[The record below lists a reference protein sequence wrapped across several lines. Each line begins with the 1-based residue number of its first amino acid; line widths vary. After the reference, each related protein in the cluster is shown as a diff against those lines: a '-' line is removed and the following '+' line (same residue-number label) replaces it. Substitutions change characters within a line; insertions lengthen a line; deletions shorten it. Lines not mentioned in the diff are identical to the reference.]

1 MEAGR
6 KMLNG
11 IESNGKVF
19 FICCISILLC
29 GSSVE
34 GLSRP
39 SENAICFSTKP
50 ELSVLNEIRIQLSD
64 QKNPLHINYPGEINR
79 LYLQAGD
86 KLLWLA
92 PDTVKMHAGDAMMI
106 LDCVLQYGLS
116 HRDYHPQELLY
127 DKLNLYT
134 SKFSKI
140 PFAKKARFD
149 ILLTDAMLTLMNNLH
164 YGKLNPEHTAEQID
178 ASGFTGFRANNTLMS
193 ALKSGDFTGV
203 VTGVQPKSK
212 MYLNLQY
219 RMHLLEG
226 RYTAEC
232 YTVPESD
239 IRKMAINM
247 ERLRWVSTDNPVY
260 MLVNIPAATLNLI
273 TPETSYQFKVVVG
286 KPSSPTPV
294 QRGFVDFFTLAQPGP
309 SWAFESNKAMKI
321 SIRGGAYKQ
330 LFNKKQRSLSMGSI
344 LVEQPAKLAGLLL
357 KQDNAMVLAFEMN
370 NAIANHKTKKINLKN
385 PVPVII
391 TYLTCEVK
399 EGVMITYRDIYKQD
413 KNLEMAL
420 YGIKQP
426 LIINNKINL

>member
-1 MEAGR
+1 MEAVR
-6 KMLNG
+6 KLSDSVK
-11 IESNGKVF
+11 SNRKVF
-19 FICCISILLC
+19 FICCISIVLC
-29 GSSVE
+29 CSSTE
-34 GLSRP
+34 GFSMLPANKTRALAF
-39 SENAICFSTKP
+39 SESSI
-50 ELSVLNEIRIQLSD
+50 VNEIRIQLSD

-79 LYLQAGD
+79 LYLQTGD

-116 HRDYHPQELLY
+116 HQDYHPQELLY

-140 PFAKKARFD
+140 SFAKKARFD

-164 YGKLNPEHTAEQID
+164 YGKLNPEHTVEQVD
-178 ASGFTGFRANNTLMS
+178 ASGFTGFRANNTLMA
-193 ALKSGDFTGV
+193 ALKGGDFTSV

-247 ERLRWVSTDNPVY
+247 ERLRWVNTDAPVY
-260 MLVNIPAATLNLI
+260 MFINIASATLQLH
-273 TPETSYQFKVVVG
+273 TPEANYPFKVIVG
-286 KPSSPTPV
+286 KPSSPTHV
-294 QRGFVDFFTLAQPGP
+294 QVGFVDFFTVAQPGP
-309 SWAFESNKAMKI
+309 RWLFESNKVMEINIK
-321 SIRGGAYKQ
+321 GGVDKQ
-330 LFNKKQRSLSMGSI
+330 LFNKKQRSLSTGSV

-357 KQDNAMVLAFEMN
+357 NQDNGMVRAFEMN
-370 NAIANHKTKKINLKN
+370 KTIANHKTQKINLKN
-385 PVPVII
+385 PVPIII

-399 EGVMITYRDIYKQD
+399 EGVMITYKDIYKQD